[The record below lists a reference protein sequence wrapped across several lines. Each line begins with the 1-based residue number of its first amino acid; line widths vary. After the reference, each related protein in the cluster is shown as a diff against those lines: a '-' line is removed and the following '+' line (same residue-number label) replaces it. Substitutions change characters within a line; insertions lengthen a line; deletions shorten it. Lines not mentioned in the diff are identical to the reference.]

1 MKSIGIV
8 YIGILSFWTEL
19 HAARSLKMFEFLIG
33 TRFYYKGKLVEVKE
47 NSGEPCSDCV
57 FKPIRNNLYCK
68 QNCDPDDRHDKKFVI
83 FKEVKDE

>member
-1 MKSIGIV
+1 M
-8 YIGILSFWTEL
+8 L
-19 HAARSLKMFEFLIG
+19 EFLIG

-68 QNCDPDDRHDKKFVI
+68 QNCDPDERHDKKFVI

>member
-1 MKSIGIV
+1 MITGVGDMGNIEDIEYSGI
-8 YIGILSFWTEL
+8 EL
-19 HAARSLKMFEFLIG
+19 TIG

-47 NSGEPCSDCV
+47 NLDLPCSDCI
-57 FKPIRNNLYCK
+57 FKPKRKNLYCK

>member
-1 MKSIGIV
+1 MET
-8 YIGILSFWTEL
+8 LSFWTEL
-19 HAARSLKMFEFLIG
+19 HVARSLKMFEFLIG

-68 QNCDPDDRHDKKFVI
+68 QNCDPQDRHDKKYVI
-83 FKEVKDE
+83 FKEVE